1 MEIQGNTSR
10 PKKIII
16 KIFASYADS
25 TKAKKITEDFCDAYS
40 LPFYGPGEDKEIYI
54 TDGDDYTHVVIWNTA
69 MPWIPSIPKENVIGF
84 AHEPFQYL
92 KLSWGFIEYAKKYI
106 GAYFIGDVKWEG
118 GVLPL
123 PFQEGNGYLEYNP
136 PSLALSKSFQKNRPM
151 SLVLS
156 HKQFSPG
163 HLYRHELC
171 KAILKTDLPI
181 DIYGR
186 GAHLYTDSRVKG
198 VFELNEPYEEYAFSI
213 CIENYQI
220 NHYFSEKIVNPILCE
235 TTPIYLGCRNIDAY
249 LPNTYVSLS
258 GTLKKDMDLLKDI
271 CQFPEKYRKKIDTI
285 ERKSIIHQ
293 NTNLITFLHKR
304 YY

>member
-1 MEIQGNTSR
+1 MEILSNNAI
-10 PKKIII
+10 PKKKIII

-25 TKAKKITEDFCDAYS
+25 TKAKKITEDFCDAYN

-92 KLSWGFIEYAKKYI
+92 KLSWGFIEYAKQYI

-123 PFQEGNGYLEYNP
+123 PFQEGNGYLEFNT
-136 PSLALSKSFQKNRPM
+136 PSLALSKSFQKKRRM

-156 HKQFSPG
+156 HKQLSPG
-163 HLYRHELC
+163 HMYRHELC
-171 KAILKTDLPI
+171 KAILETDLPI

-186 GAHLYTDSRVKG
+186 GSHLYTDSRVKG
-198 VFELNEPYEEYAFSI
+198 SFELSEPYEDYEFSI
-213 CIENYQI
+213 CIENYQC
-220 NHYFSEKIVNPILCE
+220 NHYFSEKIMNPILYE
-235 TTPIYLGCRNIDAY
+235 TTPVYLGCRNIDAY
-249 LPNTYVSLS
+249 FPNVYVALS
-258 GTLKKDMDLLKDI
+258 GQVEKDIALLKDI
-271 CQFPEKYRKKIDTI
+271 CQSPEKYRKNVEI
-285 ERKSIIHQ
+285 ERKKMIRET
-293 NTNLITFLHKR
+293 TNLITFLHKR